1 MRIFDFGTCFTFNSC
16 TEIRNPKSE
25 MGSWYNMSFI
35 KPEPTRL
42 GLVCLARLTFEAELA
57 AQWYVKAQAVAR
69 GLEGVQLVAIEKQ
82 VIEQTDAEAA
92 IGELQAAKIDALVIL
107 SGTFALGG
115 LAQRLAQS
123 FAARSVPILL
133 WAWPEPQEQTGKLR
147 LNSLV
152 GAHVNA
158 SNLYKL
164 GYRPQTL
171 YASLDDP
178 RAAKTLTQFARVA
191 GIRRDLQTLRMAFVG
206 GHAPGFEDLAVDKF
220 ALRRA
225 LGVEIIDV
233 GLETLVARAKAIAAE
248 RVKASKPD
256 LLKPF
261 DDVSEVNETKGDQFA
276 ALILAMRDLA
286 AEGKFGAMTLKCWG
300 DLVAAYGI
308 AGCGVVSMLTDMGL
322 FTGCEGDI
330 MGTLSMLIARRL
342 SGVHPFLTDFV
353 SVDEATNTGMLWHGG
368 CAPVS
373 LAREDQPRHLFSH
386 FAAGQG
392 LTAGFALKP
401 GRVTL
406 LRLGDAP
413 SLDGAG
419 HNLRMIA
426 TTGQSLESE
435 MEVRGTLTRVAF
447 DSNAMAF
454 LGEMLS
460 NGWEHHLVMAYGEI
474 VPELE
479 MLCRSLNVPLTV
491 VK

>member
-1 MRIFDFGTCFTFNSC
+1 
-16 TEIRNPKSE
+16 
-25 MGSWYNMSFI
+25 MSFI
-35 KPEPTRL
+35 SPEPTRL
-42 GLVCLARLTFEAELA
+42 GLVCLTRLTFEADLA
-57 AQWYVKAQAVAR
+57 AQWYVRAQEMVRA
-69 GLEGVQLVAIEKQ
+69 LDGVQLVAIEKQ
-82 VIEQTDAEAA
+82 VIEQSDADVAIAELRAA
-92 IGELQAAKIDALVIL
+92 HIDALVIL

-123 FAARSVPILL
+123 FPTLPILL
-133 WAWPEPQEQTGKLR
+133 WAWPEPKEQTGKLR

-164 GYRPQTL
+164 GYRPTTL
-171 YASLDDP
+171 YAALDDP
-178 RAAKTLTQFARVA
+178 RAAQAIAQFARVA
-191 GIRRDLQTLRMAFVG
+191 GIRRDLQTLRVAFVG

-233 GLETLVARAKAIAAE
+233 GLETIAARAKAIAAD

-256 LLKPF
+256 VLKPF
-261 DDVSEVNETKGDQFA
+261 DDVSEVNETKGDLFT

-286 AEGKFGAMTLKCWG
+286 TDGNFGAMTLKCWG

-308 AGCGVVSMLTDMGL
+308 AGCGVVSVLSDMGL

-330 MGTLSMLIARRL
+330 MGTLSMLIAKRL
-342 SGVHPFLTDFV
+342 TGVHPFLTDFV
-353 SVDEATNTGMLWHGG
+353 SVEAEANTGLLWHGG

-386 FAAGQG
+386 FAAGKG

-401 GRVTL
+401 GCVTI
-406 LRLGDAP
+406 LRLGD
-413 SLDGAG
+413 DGRD
-419 HNLRMIA
+419 LRMIV
-426 TTGQSLESE
+426 TTGLALETE

-447 DSNAMAF
+447 DCDAMAF
-454 LGEMLS
+454 LNEMLS

-479 MLCRSLNVPLTV
+479 MLCRSMNVPLTL

>member
-1 MRIFDFGTCFTFNSC
+1 
-16 TEIRNPKSE
+16 
-25 MGSWYNMSFI
+25 MSFI
-35 KPEPTRL
+35 NPEPTRV
-42 GLVCLARLTFEAELA
+42 GLVCLARLTFEADLA
-57 AQWYVKAQAVAR
+57 AQWYVKAQEMVR
-69 GLEGVQLVAIEKQ
+69 GLDGIQLCAVEKQ
-82 VIEQTDAEAA
+82 VIEQTDADAA
-92 IGELQAAKIDALVIL
+92 MAELRAANIDALVIL

-123 FAARSVPILL
+123 FPNLPLLL

-164 GYRPQTL
+164 GYRPTTL
-171 YASLDDP
+171 YAALDDP
-178 RAAKTLTQFARVA
+178 RAAKTIAQFARVA
-191 GIRRDLQTLRMAFVG
+191 GIRRDLQQLRLAFIG

-233 GLETLVARAKAIAAE
+233 GLETIVAKARAIAAE
-248 RVKASKPD
+248 RVQASKPD
-256 LLKPF
+256 MLKSF
-261 DDVSEVNETKGDQFA
+261 DDVSEVNEIKGDLFA

-286 AEGKFGAMTLKCWG
+286 AEGNFGAMTLKCWG
-300 DLVAAYGI
+300 DLVVAYGI
-308 AGCGVVSMLTDMGL
+308 AGCGAVSVLTDMGL

-342 SGVHPFLTDFV
+342 TGVHPFLTDFV

-386 FAAGQG
+386 FAAGKG

-401 GRVTL
+401 GRVTI
-406 LRLGDAP
+406 LRLGD
-413 SLDGAG
+413 DGR
-419 HNLRMIA
+419 NLRMIA
-426 TTGQSLESE
+426 TTGQALESE
-435 MEVRGTLTRVAF
+435 MQVRGTLTRVEF

-454 LGEMLS
+454 LNEMLS

-479 MLCRSLNVPLTV
+479 MLAHALDVPLTV
-491 VK
+491 K

>member
-1 MRIFDFGTCFTFNSC
+1 MMT
-16 TEIRNPKSE
+16 
-25 MGSWYNMSFI
+25 SFI
-35 KPEPTRL
+35 NPEPTRL
-42 GLVCLARLTFEAELA
+42 GLVCLARLTFEADLA
-57 AQWYVKAQAVAR
+57 AQWYVKAQAMVR
-69 GLEGVQLVAIEKQ
+69 GLDGVQLVAIEKL
-82 VIEQTDAEAA
+82 VIEQSDAEAA
-92 IGELQAAKIDALVIL
+92 MAELKAANVDALVIL

-123 FAARSVPILL
+123 FAHIPLLL

-164 GYRPQTL
+164 GYRPLTL
-171 YASLDDP
+171 YAALDDP
-178 RAAKTLTQFARVA
+178 RAAQTIAQFARAA
-191 GIRRDLQTLRMAFVG
+191 GIRRDLQTLRLAFIG

-233 GLETLVARAKAIAAE
+233 GLQTLVARARAIAVE
-248 RVKASKPD
+248 RVKAEKPGA
-256 LLKPF
+256 LRPF
-261 DDVSEVNETKGDQFA
+261 ADTSEVDETKGNLFT
-276 ALILAMRDLA
+276 ALILAVRDLA

-300 DLVAAYGI
+300 DLVEGYGI
-308 AGCGVVSMLTDMGL
+308 AGCGVVSVLSDMGL
-322 FTGCEGDI
+322 YTGCEGDI

-342 SGVHPFLTDFV
+342 TGAHPFLTDFV
-353 SVDEATNTGMLWHGG
+353 SVDGATNTGMLWHGG

-386 FAAGQG
+386 FAAGKG

-401 GRVTL
+401 GRVTI
-406 LRLGDAP
+406 LRLGD
-413 SLDGAG
+413 DGR
-419 HNLRMIA
+419 NLRMIA
-426 TTGQSLESE
+426 TTAHALESD

-447 DSNAMAF
+447 DGDGMAF
-454 LGEMLS
+454 LDEMLS
-460 NGWEHHLVMAYGEI
+460 NGWEHHAVMAYGEI

-479 MLCRSLNVPLTV
+479 LLARVLRIPLTV
-491 VK
+491 IK

>member
-1 MRIFDFGTCFTFNSC
+1 
-16 TEIRNPKSE
+16 
-25 MGSWYNMSFI
+25 MSFI
-35 KPEPTRL
+35 HPEPTRL
-42 GLVCLARLTFEAELA
+42 GLVCLARLTFEADLA
-57 AQWYVKAQAVAR
+57 AQWYVKAQEMVR
-69 GLEGVQLVAIEKQ
+69 GLDGIQLCAIEKQ
-82 VIEQTDAEAA
+82 VIEQADADAA
-92 IGELQAAKIDALVIL
+92 MAELRAANIDALVIL

-123 FAARSVPILL
+123 FPNLPLLL

-164 GYRPQTL
+164 GYRPTTL
-171 YASLDDP
+171 YAALDDP
-178 RAAKTLTQFARVA
+178 RAAKTIAQFASVA
-191 GIRRDLQTLRMAFVG
+191 SIRRDLQRLRVAFIG

-225 LGVEIIDV
+225 LGVEVIDV
-233 GLETLVARAKAIAAE
+233 GLQTIVARARAVAAE

-256 LLKPF
+256 MLKPF
-261 DDVSEVNETKGDQFA
+261 ADTSEVSATKGDLFT
-276 ALILAMRDLA
+276 ALIIALRDLA
-286 AEGKFGAMTLKCWG
+286 AEGKFDAMTLKCWG
-300 DLVAAYGI
+300 DLVEAYGI
-308 AGCGVVSMLTDMGL
+308 AGCGAVSVLTDMGL

-342 SGVHPFLTDFV
+342 TGVHPFLTDFV

-386 FAAGQG
+386 FAAGKG

-401 GRVTL
+401 GRVTI
-406 LRLGDAP
+406 LRLGD
-413 SLDGAG
+413 DGR
-419 HNLRMIA
+419 NLRMIA
-426 TTGQSLESE
+426 TTGQALESE
-435 MEVRGTLTRVAF
+435 MQVRGTLTRVAF
-447 DSNAMAF
+447 DSNAMTF
-454 LGEMLS
+454 LDEMLS

-479 MLCRSLNVPLTV
+479 MLAHALDVPLTV
-491 VK
+491 K